1 VAKGGIEVAKL
12 RHIAPSVTDLARPA
26 KFFVEAFDMKI
37 IHWAR
42 STLA

>member
-1 VAKGGIEVAKL
+1 MLAIE
-12 RHIAPSVTDLARPA
+12 IASAHATKTA

-42 STLA
+42 RALA

>member
-1 VAKGGIEVAKL
+1 MLAIE
-12 RHIAPSVTDLARPA
+12 IASARATKTA

-42 STLA
+42 RALA

>member
-1 VAKGGIEVAKL
+1 VAKL
-12 RHIAPSVTDLARPA
+12 RHIALSVTDLAKPA

-42 STLA
+42 KELA